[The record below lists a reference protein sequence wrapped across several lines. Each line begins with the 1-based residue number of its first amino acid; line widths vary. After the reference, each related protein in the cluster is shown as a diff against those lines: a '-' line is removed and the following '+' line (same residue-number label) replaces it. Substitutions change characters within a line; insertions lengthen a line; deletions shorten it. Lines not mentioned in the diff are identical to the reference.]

1 MALPTQS
8 QFWPAPYS
16 FNAQAEYANPG
27 INRQQNQWAQS
38 LSQATG
44 IPVEWTRTQGMLE
57 MYLKAMQGQT
67 ESEALRASAGLSTPA
82 YQGGPMSTNVKTQ
95 FEELQQRGRQSEE
108 ELQQRG
114 RQSELA
120 ALLQAELEKLK
131 LEALLKSEAREDVW
145 SKITP
150 YLEQFGMG
158 GGGGGGTSG
167 LAGALSSAD
176 FNPIRMQA
184 EEARRRIYS
193 GGGSLRQRGTQLSS
207 ITGSELSAIAQAL
220 SGGRAAALTAST
232 GLSEQLINLLG
243 QFVK

>member
-1 MALPTQS
+1 MQS
-8 QFWPAPYS
+8 TLGGLGMLSRMLNEQRW
-16 FNAQAEYANPG
+16 
-27 INRQQNQWAQS
+27 QNEASRNLGVPIGWAQDAGS
-38 LSQATG
+38 
-44 IPVEWTRTQGMLE
+44 
-57 MYLKAMQGQT
+57 LKAYMDAQSNKTTQ
-67 ESEALRASAGLSTPA
+67 EALRASSGLNTELYP
-82 YQGGPMSTNVKTQ
+82 GGPMSTNVKTQ
-95 FEELQQRGRQSEE
+95 FEELQQRGK
-108 ELQQRG
+108 
-114 RQSELA
+114 QSELA

-131 LEALLKSEAREDVW
+131 LEAALQGEAREDVW

-232 GLSEQLINLLG
+232 GLSGQLINLLG

>member
-38 LSQATG
+38 LSQSTG

-57 MYLKAMQGQT
+57 MYLKALQGQT
-67 ESEALRASAGLSTPA
+67 EAEALRASSGLNTEL
-82 YQGGPMSTNVKTQ
+82 YRGGPMSTNVKTQ
-95 FEELQQRGRQSEE
+95 FE

-131 LEALLKSEAREDVW
+131 LEAALKGEARGDVW

-150 YLEQFGMG
+150 YLEQFGMGG

-184 EEARRRIYS
+184 EEARRKVYS

-207 ITGSELSAIAQAL
+207 VTGSELSAIAQAL

-232 GLSEQLINLLG
+232 SLSGKLIDLLG
-243 QFVK
+243 QLGK